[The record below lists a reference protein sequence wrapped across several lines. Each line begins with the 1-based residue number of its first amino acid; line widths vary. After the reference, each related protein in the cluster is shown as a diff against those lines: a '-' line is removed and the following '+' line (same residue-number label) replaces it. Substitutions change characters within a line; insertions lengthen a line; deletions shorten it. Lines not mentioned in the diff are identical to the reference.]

1 MSPDPSVPDQIS
13 QESLQQFLLNA
24 SSAGARDLPIGAAVP
39 RLPLSDPDFGAA
51 DLVVALEQLLA
62 AAGGANSLHLMHAS
76 SFLLSVVVAAMERR
90 LEDPEIAEIGGLA
103 GLVFLATT
111 RTLIRGIVTCISQIN
126 DFIGPL
132 TVVHAES
139 VGGGPGS
146 RKGIVSDGTLTA
158 LGLDIEEF
166 DRRFKRSAS

>member
-13 QESLQQFLLNA
+13 QESLRQLLLNA
-24 SSAGARDLPIGAAVP
+24 STEGKQLPIGTAVP
-39 RLPLSDPDFGAA
+39 KLPLDSPDFGAA

-76 SFLLSVVVAAMERR
+76 SFLLSVVVASMERR
-90 LEDPEIAEIGGLA
+90 LEDPGIAEIGGLA
-103 GLVFLATT
+103 GPVFLTTT
-111 RTLIRGIVTCISQIN
+111 RTLTRGIVTCISQID

-132 TVVHAES
+132 TAVHADT

-146 RKGIVSDGTLTA
+146 RKGLVSDGTLTA

-166 DRRFKRSAS
+166 DRRFKRPAP